1 MATTKITTPEL
12 FDFSA
17 TNTAL
22 QLPTGTTAQRPTSPS
37 AGQWRFN
44 TTEKYVE
51 FWDGGA
57 WRQIDTEA
65 PPNPDDFPSQNFNV
79 NTYTG
84 TGATQTIDAKFN
96 EAANFNGASSGSQIF
111 ISDADVFSPA
121 NNDLSFSV
129 WVKTSSTSGG
139 YFASKQDDS
148 TVTYEWQF
156 YMNTNGTVVIAVYTS
171 AGSTIATA
179 TSTAIVN
186 DGDWHNVAFV
196 IDTNTSITVYVDKAA
211 VTTSSWS
218 ATMSNTSTDVLLG
231 AGGGVPSFRLQGML
245 DQARFFNTAITQSQ
259 IDSLYDDETTTTA
272 STLNFPVGAGCFA
285 AYQLDGDASD
295 ISGTYG
301 GVETDIGYTGLRF
314 QPDFV
319 WIKARSDSKNHVLV
333 DSVRGNRQI
342 LEVDVAGAQVTSN
355 VGSDVTGFN
364 SNGFGLGP
372 DHQVYVNPSGTSMVA
387 WCLKAGGNSNTFN
400 VDDTGYSTASA
411 AGLDSGTIN
420 PSGASVNTKSGFSI
434 IQYTTSGVQSIAH
447 GLGKEPQLIIQ
458 RNISI
463 ASYWPTYVS
472 SAASPS
478 MGNGKLLRL
487 NDTPSVANDSFFMS
501 AVGSD
506 TFTTSWSGTS
516 YTYINYCFANI
527 ANYQKVGSYTGN
539 SSTSNII
546 STEITAG
553 DGGFEPAFVIIKA
566 VNSGDNWIMLDNKRL
581 NGSFPYT
588 NVLYPN
594 LPNSELANVGG
605 NGEYSINFLT
615 NGFELTE
622 ITAGYNQSGG
632 EFFYLAIAAD
642 KDSSVPTQANS
653 FSPTIYTGNGG
664 TQNIYTPFAPDFS
677 WIKVRST
684 VNDHT
689 LQNSISGNTKFLRS
703 NTTDAEGDND
713 EMATSY
719 DSNGFSLGPNA
730 LANQNGQTYVAW
742 NWKAG
747 GVPTINSDGDITSIV
762 SVNDAAGFSIVRYV
776 GNEQAS
782 QNIGHGLSNSPEIAF
797 IKQLDGGRDWIVPLF
812 TETSGDYMELNDTA
826 MKATDTNKWSAVSAD
841 TFTVGAD
848 PYTNGVGSPYIG
860 YFFTSITGYQKVGSY
875 PANGSTTGP
884 IVYTT
889 DDGTATGTGGFE
901 PRFLLIKSAD
911 NASTNWII
919 LDKARTPNN
928 PMENDLKANSSAA
941 EQTGTGN
948 NYPQATTSAT
958 GFQVNTTD
966 GAVNGSG
973 TYIYLAIA

>member
-1 MATTKITTPEL
+1 MAITKITTPEL

-37 AGQWRFN
+37 TGEWRFN
-44 TTEKYVE
+44 TDEKYVE
-51 FWDGGA
+51 YWDGSA
-57 WRQIDTEA
+57 WKQIDTEA
-65 PPNPDDFPSQNFNV
+65 GPNPDDFPSQNFNV
-79 NTYTG
+79 NTYNG
-84 TGATQTIDAKFN
+84 TGATQAIDAKFN

-148 TVTYEWQF
+148 TITYEWQF
-156 YMNTNGTVVIAVYTS
+156 YMNTNGTVVIGVFTS
-171 AGSTIATA
+171 GGSTIATA
-179 TSTAIVN
+179 TSTATVN
-186 DGDWHNVAFV
+186 DGNWHNVAFV
-196 IDTNTSITVYVDKAA
+196 IDTNTSITVYVDKAG

-218 ATMSNTSTDVLLG
+218 GTMSNTSTDVLLG

-259 IDSLYDDETTTTA
+259 IDSLYDSETTTTA
-272 STLNFPVGAGCFA
+272 ATLDFPSGAGCFA

-295 ISGTYG
+295 VGGTYG
-301 GVETDIGYTGLRF
+301 GVETSIGYTGLRF

-333 DSVRGNRQI
+333 DSVRGNREV
-342 LEVDVAGAQVTSN
+342 LEVDLAAAQVTSS

-372 DHQVYVNPSGTSMVA
+372 DQQVYVNPSGTSMVA

-487 NDTPSVANDSFFMS
+487 NDSPSVATDSFFMS

-539 SSTSNII
+539 GSTSNII

-566 VNSGDNWIMLDNKRL
+566 VNSGDNWYMLDNKRL
-581 NGSFPYT
+581 NGGFPYT

-615 NGFELTE
+615 NGFQLTE
-622 ITAGYNQSGG
+622 ITAGYNQSG
-632 EFFYLAIAAD
+632 EEYFYLAIAAD
-642 KDSSVPTQANS
+642 KDTSVPTQANS
-653 FSPTIYTGNGG
+653 FSPTLYTGTGG
-664 TQNIYTPFAPDFS
+664 TNHNIYTPFAPDFT
-677 WIKVRST
+677 WIKSRS
-684 VNDHT
+684 VASSHG
-689 LQNSISGNTKFLRS
+689 L
-703 NTTDAEGDND
+703 
-713 EMATSY
+713 Y
-719 DSNGFSLGPNA
+719 DTIRGGEKWITSNGTNSEQDTPTALQKFNPNGFTLGNDSGQWGVNA
-730 LANQNGQTYVAW
+730 SSATYVSW

-747 GVPTINSDGDITSIV
+747 GVPTINNDGTNITSIV
-762 SVNDAAGFSIVRYV
+762 TANQAAGFSIVKYK
-776 GNEQAS
+776 GIGSTAS
-782 QNIGHGLSNSPEIAF
+782 VGHGLGVVPKLIIAKCVDITSAWVVYSVDTGVDKF
-797 IKQLDGGRDWIVPLF
+797 I
-812 TETSGDYMELNDTA
+812 ELNDSAAAQTA
-826 MKATDTNKWSAVSAD
+826 SGYWGSSAPTTSVFEVNNGNSNNNSTGNSIIAYCFAD
-841 TFTVGAD
+841 ISNYQQVGTYAGNLTT
-848 PYTNGVGSPYIG
+848 PP
-860 YFFTSITGYQKVGSY
+860 SIT
-875 PANGSTTGP
+875 TG
-884 IVYTT
+884 
-889 DDGTATGTGGFE
+889 FS
-901 PRFLLIKSAD
+901 PRFLMIKKIDNGTGPWVVIDSAR
-911 NASTNWII
+911 ASTNPAS
-919 LDKARTPNN
+919 AR
-928 PMENDLKANSSAA
+928 LRANAQDTEYSSSAEA
-941 EQTGTGN
+941 I
-948 NYPQATTSAT
+948 YRSAT
-958 GFQVNTTD
+958 GFTVGTVGNLNTWD
-966 GAVNGSG
+966 GMNANS
-973 TYIYLAIA
+973 TNYLYLAIA